1 MTIADT
7 LPRAVWPIPAP
18 PGAPGDHHAP
28 LLFRSSVVAAAVAL
42 ASGLA
47 LLAAAGPAA
56 AQHTHFH
63 PEGKPASRFTV
74 ELRDGVKKALPFE
87 DKRDF
92 EENQRGLIAVP
103 PFKKIM
109 ADAGHVAWDM
119 ESYSFLLQGQDF
131 DSINP
136 SL

>member
-1 MTIADT
+1 MST
-7 LPRAVWPIPAP
+7 LF
-18 PGAPGDHHAP
+18 
-28 LLFRSSVVAAAVAL
+28 FRSSVIATAVAL

-47 LLAAAGPAA
+47 V

-92 EENQRGLIAVP
+92 DEAKKGFIAEP
-103 PFKKIM
+103 PYKKIM
-109 ADAGHVAWDM
+109 ADAGHIAWDM
-119 ESYSFLLQGQDF
+119 ESYQWLLQGKDF
-131 DSINP
+131 PSIP
-136 SL
+136 PIQRRPRA

>member
-1 MTIADT
+1 MST
-7 LPRAVWPIPAP
+7 LF
-18 PGAPGDHHAP
+18 
-28 LLFRSSVVAAAVAL
+28 FRSSVIAAAVAL

-47 LLAAAGPAA
+47 V

-87 DKRDF
+87 DQRDF
-92 EENQRGLIAVP
+92 EESKRGLIAVP
-103 PFKKIM
+103 PFQKIM

-119 ESYSFLLQGQDF
+119 ESYGFLLQGQDF
-131 DSINP
+131 DTINP
-136 SL
+136 SLQRQAILKMA